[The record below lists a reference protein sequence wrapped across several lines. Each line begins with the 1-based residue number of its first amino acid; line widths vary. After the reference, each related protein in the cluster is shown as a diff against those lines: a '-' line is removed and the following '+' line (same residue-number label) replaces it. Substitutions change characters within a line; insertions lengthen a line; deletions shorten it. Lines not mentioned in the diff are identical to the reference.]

1 MKAGKSAIWS
11 RLSCPYSEY
20 TLVDLPSSVAKHMKY
35 ACVWTTCNKPLN
47 LSNVRRLDMT
57 LPHCSYQYMQ
67 CKISIFTLNF
77 AGILG
82 RKMANLMT
90 GKCTTIVFPNNLE
103 EELWSSLHL
112 VMKISVRYQHILIDR
127 FAWCHTHHHQNS
139 RLNVNFDTMS
149 KF

>member
-1 MKAGKSAIWS
+1 MK
-11 RLSCPYSEY
+11 C
-20 TLVDLPSSVAKHMKY
+20 
-35 ACVWTTCNKPLN
+35 ACLWTTCNKPLN

-90 GKCTTIVFPNNLE
+90 GKSTMIGFRNNRAE
-103 EELWSSLHL
+103 EPWSLL
-112 VMKISVRYQHILIDR
+112 RPEMKILVSFHHISI
-127 FAWCHTHHHQNS
+127 TNS
-139 RLNVNFDTMS
+139 ESTNPDFSSRKV
-149 KF
+149 KFEICENPGHYFT

>member
-1 MKAGKSAIWS
+1 MYDFTIFFWRIFLVVNLIFFKKNHKTMRKKIG
-11 RLSCPYSEY
+11 RLLQKIFYPN
-20 TLVDLPSSVAKHMKY
+20 VHPLPS
-35 ACVWTTCNKPLN
+35 
-47 LSNVRRLDMT
+47 LS
-57 LPHCSYQYMQ
+57 
-67 CKISIFTLNF
+67 KFFIAFNF
-77 AGILG
+77 AGIPG

-90 GKCTTIVFPNNLE
+90 GKYTTIVFPNNLE

-112 VMKISVRYQHILIDR
+112 VMKISVRYWHILIVR

>member
-1 MKAGKSAIWS
+1 MK
-11 RLSCPYSEY
+11 C
-20 TLVDLPSSVAKHMKY
+20 

-67 CKISIFTLNF
+67 CKISIFTSNF

-90 GKCTTIVFPNNLE
+90 GKSTTTEFRNNRAE
-103 EELWSSLHL
+103 ERWSSLHPE
-112 VMKISVRYQHILIDR
+112 MKILVSFHKS
-127 FAWCHTHHHQNS
+127 FHHMSITNPESTNTDFFFLHENEFVYSYLSNKREFTSEKCELCQNW
-139 RLNVNFDTMS
+139 
-149 KF
+149 